1 MQTKNFKRVL
11 VFALLL
17 MCALPMMAGEI
28 SLGESLQKFASEMG
42 FSAFFMGE
50 GWKNFV
56 MLGIG
61 CFLLYLA
68 IKKGYEPLLLLP
80 IAFGMILTNL
90 PGAGLFDTDMWNN
103 EFLNKTSEHYH
114 DYGYIMA
121 NGGLLDILY
130 IGVKAGVYPCLI
142 FLGVGAMTDFGP
154 LIANP
159 KSLLLGAAAQIG
171 IFATFLVTQMDL
183 PIFGFTPAQAASIG
197 IIGGADGPTAIFLTS
212 KLAPEL
218 LGPIA
223 VAAYSYMALVPV
235 IQPPI
240 MRWLTT
246 DNERKIRMKQLRVG
260 SKKEKILF
268 PIVVAIIVSLI
279 VPSAGTLIGCLMLGN
294 LMKESGVVER
304 LSKTAQN
311 ELNNIVV
318 ICLGLTVGATASA
331 SSFMN
336 LQTIGILCVGIVA
349 FGIGSASGVIM
360 AKIMNIFMKEKI
372 NPLIGS
378 AGVSAVPMAA
388 RVSQMEGAKADPR
401 NFLLMHAMGPN
412 VAGVIGSA
420 VAAGILLSF
429 LG

>member
-1 MQTKNFKRVL
+1 MKNSIKFFGVL
-11 VFALLL
+11 ALMLL
-17 MCALPMMAGEI
+17 MAAPAMAADFNMGDALA
-28 SLGESLQKFASEMG
+28 KFWNDMG
-42 FSAFFMGE
+42 ITSFFVGE
-50 GWKNFV
+50 GWKNAV

-68 IKKGYEPLLLLP
+68 IKKEYEPLLLLP
-80 IAFGMILTNL
+80 IAFGMVLTNL
-90 PGAGLFDTDMWNN
+90 PGAGMFHTEMWNN
-103 EFLNKTSEHYH
+103 EFLNPDSPYYH
-114 DYGYIMA
+114 SYRHIMA
-121 NGGLLDILY
+121 EGGLLDILY

-142 FLGVGAMTDFGP
+142 FIGVGAMTDFGP

-159 KSLLLGAAAQIG
+159 KSLLLGAAAQLG
-171 IFATFLVTQMDL
+171 IFATFLVTQID
-183 PIFGFTPAQAASIG
+183 IFGFNPQEAASIG
-197 IIGGADGPTAIFLTS
+197 IIGGADGPTAIFLTT
-212 KLAPEL
+212 KLAPHL

-240 MRWLTT
+240 MRALTT
-246 DNERKIRMKQLRVG
+246 KKERMIRMKQLRTV
-260 SKKEKILF
+260 SKKEKIVF
-268 PIVVAIIVSLI
+268 PIVVAIVVSLI
-279 VPSAGTLIGCLMLGN
+279 LPSAASLIGCLMLGN

-304 LSKTAQN
+304 LSKAVQN

-318 ICLGLTVGATASA
+318 IFLGTTVGATATA
-331 SSFMN
+331 ESFMN
-336 LQTIGILCVGIVA
+336 FQTISILCVGIVA
-349 FGIGSASGVIM
+349 FGVGSAGGVLL
-360 AKIMNIFMKEKI
+360 AKFMNLFLKEKI

-388 RVSQMEGAKADPR
+388 RVSQVEGQKADPR

>member
-1 MQTKNFKRVL
+1 MKKYIALF
-11 VFALLL
+11 LLL
-17 MCALPMMAGEI
+17 LVSAPLFAADMEEGL
-28 SLGESLQKFASEMG
+28 SKFFNEMG
-42 FSAFFMGE
+42 LVTFFIQEE
-50 GWKNFV
+50 GWKNAV
-56 MLGIG
+56 MILIG

-80 IAFGMILTNL
+80 IAFGMILSNL
-90 PGAGLFDTDMWNN
+90 PEAGLFDSDMWNN
-103 EFLNKTSEHYH
+103 VFLKEFLDDAKTIPNPNYH
-114 DYGYIMA
+114 SYGYIMSH
-121 NGGLLDILY
+121 GGLLDILY

-159 KSLLLGAAAQIG
+159 KSLLLGA
-171 IFATFLVTQMDL
+171 
-183 PIFGFTPAQAASIG
+183 SIG

-212 KLAPEL
+212 KLAPNL

-240 MRWLTT
+240 MRALTT
-246 DNERKIRMKQLRVG
+246 ENERKIRMSQLRTV
-260 SKKEKILF
+260 SKKEKIIF
-268 PIVVAIIVSLI
+268 PIIVAIIVSLI
-279 VPSAGTLIGCLMLGN
+279 VPSAATLIGCLMLGN
-294 LMKESGVVER
+294 LFRESGVVER
-304 LSKTAQN
+304 LSKAAQN

-318 ICLGLTVGATASA
+318 IMLGVTVGATATASA
-331 SSFMN
+331 FLN
-336 LQTIGILCVGIVA
+336 GQTIAILCVGIVA

-360 AKIMNIFMKEKI
+360 AKVMNLFLKEKI

-388 RVSQMEGAKADPR
+388 RVSQVEGQKADPR

-429 LG
+429 CG

>member
-1 MQTKNFKRVL
+1 MKNSVKFFGVL
-11 VFALLL
+11 ALMLL
-17 MCALPMMAGEI
+17 MAAPAMAADFNMSDALA
-28 SLGESLQKFASEMG
+28 KFWNDMG
-42 FSAFFMGE
+42 ITSFFVGE
-50 GWKNFV
+50 GWKNAV

-68 IKKGYEPLLLLP
+68 IKKEYEPLLLLP
-80 IAFGMILTNL
+80 IAFGMVLTNL
-90 PGAGLFDTDMWNN
+90 PGAGMFHTEMWNN
-103 EFLNKTSEHYH
+103 EFLNPDSPYYH
-114 DYGYIMA
+114 SYRHIMA
-121 NGGLLDILY
+121 EGGLLDILY

-159 KSLLLGAAAQIG
+159 KSLLLGAAAQLG
-171 IFATFLVTQMDL
+171 IFATFLVTEID
-183 PIFGFTPAQAASIG
+183 IFGFLPNEAASIG
-197 IIGGADGPTAIFLTS
+197 IIGGADGPTAIFLTT
-212 KLAPEL
+212 KLAPHL

-240 MRWLTT
+240 MRALTT
-246 DNERKIRMKQLRVG
+246 KKERMIRMKQLRTVT
-260 SKKEKILF
+260 KKEKIVF
-268 PIVVAIIVSLI
+268 PIVVAIVVSLI
-279 VPSAGTLIGCLMLGN
+279 LPSAASLIGCLMLGN

-304 LSKTAQN
+304 LSKAVQN

-318 ICLGLTVGATASA
+318 IFLGVTVGATATA
-331 SSFMN
+331 QSFLN
-336 LQTIGILCVGIVA
+336 FQTLSILCVGIVA
-349 FGIGSASGVIM
+349 FGVGSAGGVLL
-360 AKIMNIFMKEKI
+360 AKFMNLFLKEKI

-388 RVSQMEGAKADPR
+388 RVSQVEGQKADPR

>member
-1 MQTKNFKRVL
+1 MKNSIKFFGVL
-11 VFALLL
+11 ALMLL
-17 MCALPMMAGEI
+17 MAAPAMAADFNMSDALT
-28 SLGESLQKFASEMG
+28 KFWNDMG
-42 FSAFFMGE
+42 ITSFFVGE
-50 GWKNFV
+50 GWKNAV

-68 IKKGYEPLLLLP
+68 IKKEYEPLLLLP
-80 IAFGMILTNL
+80 IAFGMVLTNL
-90 PGAGLFDTDMWNN
+90 PGAGMFHTEMWNN
-103 EFLNKTSEHYH
+103 EFLNPDSPYYH
-114 DYGYIMA
+114 SYRHIMA
-121 NGGLLDILY
+121 EGGLLDILY

-159 KSLLLGAAAQIG
+159 KSLLLGAAAQLG
-171 IFATFLVTQMDL
+171 IFATFLVTQID
-183 PIFGFTPAQAASIG
+183 IFGFNPQEAASIG
-197 IIGGADGPTAIFLTS
+197 IIGGADGPTAIFLTT
-212 KLAPEL
+212 KLAPHL

-240 MRWLTT
+240 MRALTT
-246 DNERKIRMKQLRVG
+246 KKERMIRMKQLRTV
-260 SKKEKILF
+260 SKKEKIVF
-268 PIVVAIIVSLI
+268 PIVVAIVVSLI
-279 VPSAGTLIGCLMLGN
+279 LPSAASLIGCLMLGN

-304 LSKTAQN
+304 LSKAVQN

-318 ICLGLTVGATASA
+318 IFLGTTVGATATA
-331 SSFMN
+331 ESFMN
-336 LQTIGILCVGIVA
+336 FQTISILCVGIVA
-349 FGIGSASGVIM
+349 FGVGSAGGVLL
-360 AKIMNIFMKEKI
+360 AKFMNLFLKEKI

-388 RVSQMEGAKADPR
+388 RVSQVEGQKADPR